1 MDLLIL
7 IAILI
12 IPAVAQAN
20 ISRNYQKYLNTNAKC
35 GLSGVEVA
43 QKILKENGLE
53 DIYVVETKGT
63 LSDHYDPT
71 RKVVRLSKDVFHG
84 TSIAS
89 VSVAAHECGHA
100 IQDKEGYKPLRLR
113 ALIYPLVNAAT
124 SVSYFIILGGI
135 LFQLLDVI
143 YVGIAFTSLG
153 LVFQVITLPVE
164 FDASKKA
171 LANIKDLKLVNNSE
185 LDGAREMLK
194 SAALTYVAGVLT
206 SALQIIRLLL
216 IFGQRDD

>member
-12 IPAVAQAN
+12 IPAIAQAN
-20 ISRNYQKYLNTNAKC
+20 ISKNYQKYLNTNAKC

-71 RKVVRLSKDVFHG
+71 RKVIRLSKDIFHG

-135 LFQLLDVI
+135 LFQLLDLI

-153 LVFQVITLPVE
+153 LIFQVITLPVE
-164 FDASKKA
+164 FDASKRA
-171 LANIKDLKLVNNSE
+171 LANIEDLKLVNNSE